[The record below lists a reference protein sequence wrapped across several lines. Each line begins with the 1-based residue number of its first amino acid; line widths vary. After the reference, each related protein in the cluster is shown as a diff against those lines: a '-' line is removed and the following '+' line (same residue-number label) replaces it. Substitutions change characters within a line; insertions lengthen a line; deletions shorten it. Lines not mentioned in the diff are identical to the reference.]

1 MQTAVSVQRQ
11 SHNATRMVRYLS
23 DSVLMSRV
31 DALVREERH
40 LTLQV
45 LHHLMEIDRRRLYLP
60 YGYSS
65 LFTYCVRRLGYSESA
80 ALRRIRTARCIRE
93 HPDIGDLLESG
104 DLTLSTVSKLTG
116 VLTVDNKGQL
126 ITEVCGKSQREVGE
140 VLSRYRPER
149 AQPDRVRPV
158 SVWTSSIAD
167 GCKESYRRSGGKKL
181 ATADT
186 NGASLEQCYRIEFTA
201 THEFMMKLETIKALL
216 YLRYPCGIGF
226 AELFEQT
233 MDRYIERNDP
243 DKRLRR
249 RRLKEERKAKQRSA
263 ARKSKNDSAKTSQKH
278 SRHIPAAIR
287 DDVRA
292 RDGGRCTF
300 VGSDGVRCDATRDL
314 QIDHIRPFAQGGET
328 TVGNLRLLCGKHNR
342 LEAERVYG
350 KKHMEQFRKEQPR
363 AI

>member
-1 MQTAVSVQRQ
+1 
-11 SHNATRMVRYLS
+11 
-23 DSVLMSRV
+23 MSRV
-31 DALVREERH
+31 DALVRQERH

-45 LHHLMEIDRRRLYLP
+45 LHHLIEIDRRKLYLP

-80 ALRRIRTARCIRE
+80 ALRRVRTARCIRE

-116 VLTVDNKGQL
+116 VLTADNKNRL
-126 ITEVCGKSQREVGE
+126 LSEVRGKSQREVGE

-158 SVWTSSIAD
+158 SVWTPSLGD

-181 ATADT
+181 TTADA
-186 NGASLEQCYRIEFTA
+186 NGMSLEQRYRIEFTA
-201 THEFMMKLETIKALL
+201 TREFMRKLQTMKALL

-226 AELFEQT
+226 AELFELT
-233 MDRYIERNDP
+233 MDRYIDRNDP

-249 RRLKEERKAKQRSA
+249 RRLKEEQKATQRSR
-263 ARKSKNDSAKTSQKH
+263 ARTRRKR
-278 SRHIPAAIR
+278 SRHIPVATRDDIR
-287 DDVRA
+287 D

-300 VGSDGVRCDATRDL
+300 VGSDGVRCDATKDL
-314 QIDHIRPFAQGGET
+314 QIDHIRPFAQGGQT
-328 TVGNLRLLCGKHNR
+328 AVNNLRLLCGKHNR

-350 KKHMEQFRKEQPR
+350 KKHMGQFRRE
-363 AI
+363 